1 MIATFEDLV
10 ADARRSHGLPGAVA
24 HFAAELRD
32 LVIETRLR
40 SRPTPTTPAQE
51 SDSML
56 ATFVQDVRFALRL
69 LRRAP
74 GFTAVAILTLA
85 LGIGGNTAIF
95 SVVYAV
101 LLRPLPYAD
110 ANRLVVV
117 GGADSDDDSID
128 STSPYVFYEWRDRA
142 RAFEPLAGF
151 VTGQQTMSGRREP
164 ERVSGVTSAGSILEV
179 LGVPAAHGRIFT
191 ASDDRSARDP
201 VVVLSDA
208 FATRLFGRPEAAV
221 GQSIRLNDRDHAVVG
236 VMPASFRFPDG
247 DSVFWR
253 PAQFEPDMR
262 LSRTEY
268 FLLGVGRL
276 KPGVTERQATEEL
289 NSIMA
294 ATRRSVASTDPD
306 VRMTRLRES
315 FVSGVRTR
323 LLVLLGA
330 VAAVLL
336 IACANLANLLLARAT
351 GRAREIAV
359 RLAIGGAQRRIVRQ
373 LLTESAVLSLL
384 GGIAGIALGWALL
397 QVLIAN
403 LPSDVSVL
411 EEIRIDRIVLAVAL
425 ATVLVVGLGFG
436 AAPAFQLAR
445 ERPGTLLRT
454 GRGVSGRGRARAAL
468 VVAEIA
474 IAVVLLIGAGLLVR
488 SFALLQRVDPGIRGD
503 GILTFRLQ
511 VPQRYKPPERVRFF
525 EDVVDRLGRLPG
537 VSGAAIV
544 NTLPVD
550 GRGIGAWFNIVGRPT
565 PPGRQPD
572 GVPYRV
578 ISPNYF
584 TLVGIPLIR
593 GRFLSERDS
602 LASIQAVVIDRTL
615 ANRYWPNQD
624 PIGREVILGAI
635 PDNTLFPR
643 GTIVGVVG
651 DVRQL
656 GLDSDPPGM
665 IYVPHRVM
673 PFWNGFAVMLR
684 TKLQPEAVARSA
696 REQIRR
702 MDPTLPVY
710 NVRTMEQVLSESVA
724 PTRMSMFLLA
734 AFGGLALIMAAV
746 GVYGVLS
753 YTVME
758 RQREMGIRMA
768 LGAEPAGLRALMLK
782 HGMRQAVLGLAIG
795 ITSAAGLT
803 RLMQTLLFGVTP
815 TDPLTFGAVIGLLTA
830 VSGLACYIPARRAT
844 KVDPA
849 AVLRAD

>member
-1 MIATFEDLV
+1 
-10 ADARRSHGLPGAVA
+10 
-24 HFAAELRD
+24 
-32 LVIETRLR
+32 
-40 SRPTPTTPAQE
+40 
-51 SDSML
+51 ML
-56 ATFVQDVRFALRL
+56 ATLVQDVRFALRL

-110 ANRLVVV
+110 PDRLVVV
-117 GGADSDDDSID
+117 GRADLDDDSID

-142 RAFEPLAGF
+142 RAFDALAGF
-151 VTGQQTMSGRREP
+151 VPGQQTMNGRGEP
-164 ERVSGVTSAGSILEV
+164 ERISGVTSAGSILEV
-179 LGVPAAHGRIFT
+179 LGVPARHGRIFT
-191 ASDDRSARDP
+191 AADDEPGRDP

-236 VMPASFRFPDG
+236 VMPAGFRFPDG
-247 DSVFWR
+247 DALFWR
-253 PAQFEPDMR
+253 PAQLEPKMR
-262 LSRTEY
+262 VSRTEY

-276 KPGVTERQATEEL
+276 KPGFSARQAAEEL

-294 ATRRSVASTDPD
+294 AIRQSVGSTDPD
-306 VRMTRLRES
+306 VRMTTLRES
-315 FVSGVRTR
+315 FVSDVRTR

-359 RLAIGGAQRRIVRQ
+359 RLAIGGAQGRIVRQ

-384 GGIAGIALGWALL
+384 GGIAGVALGWALL

-403 LPSDVSVL
+403 LPPDISVL
-411 EEIRIDRIVLAVAL
+411 QEIRIDRVVLAAAL
-425 ATVLVVGLGFG
+425 ATALLVGLAFG

-445 ERPGTLLRT
+445 ERPALILRS
-454 GRGVSGRGRARAAL
+454 GRAVSSRGRARAAL

-511 VPQRYKPPERVRFF
+511 LPQRYTPPERIRFF
-525 EDVVDRLGRLPG
+525 EEVVARLGRLPA
-537 VSGAAIV
+537 VNAAAII
-544 NTLPVD
+544 NMLPVD

-578 ISPNYF
+578 VSPNYF
-584 TLVGIPLIR
+584 AVAGIPLVR
-593 GRFLSERDS
+593 GRFLTEQDS
-602 LASIQAVVIDRTL
+602 LASVQAVVIDRTL
-615 ANRYWPNQD
+615 ANRYWPKED
-624 PIGREVILGAI
+624 PIGREVVLGAP
-635 PDNTLFPR
+635 PDNVLFPK
-643 GTIVGVVG
+643 GTIVGIVG

-673 PFWNGFAVMLR
+673 PMWNNFAVMLR
-684 TKLQPEAVARSA
+684 TTLPPETIARSA
-696 REQIRR
+696 REQIRQ
-702 MDPTLPVY
+702 MDPALPVY
-710 NVRTMEQVLSESVA
+710 NVRTMEEVLSGSVA

-734 AFGGLALIMAAV
+734 AFGALALIMAAV

-768 LGAEPAGLRALMLK
+768 LGAEPSGLRTLMLQ

-795 ITSAAGLT
+795 IAGAIALT
-803 RLMQTLLFGVTP
+803 RVMQTLLFGVTP
-815 TDPLTFGAVIGLLTA
+815 TDPLTFGAVIALLTG
-830 VSGLACYIPARRAT
+830 VSGLACYVPARRAT